1 MLIVA
6 DELAGGVG
14 GQGGLAGAG
23 QAEEHGG
30 VAVLADVGR
39 AVHGEHPLLGQDIV
53 HHGEH
58 GLLDLAGVLGAA
70 DHHQMGLVVHQDGGL
85 GAGAVHLG
93 NALEARGGNDGII
106 LMEVLQLVRRGAAQ
120 QLMDE
125 QILTGQ
131 LIDDA
136 EALGILGVRPGEA
149 VENENV
155 LVLEIRRDL
164 GIDGVEP
171 GLVHG
176 PVHLAPGDVVMDGGG
191 IHNELVV
198 GAAAGVLP
206 GLDHQGSGVG
216 QGALP
221 PAQSVLHQLRRRQI
235 AVHRPGVD
243 DAQLFQSVCFHV
255 SFLLK
260 LFQFVPVVV
269 IFAGPVRR
277 PAGRPRAPGWWPSWR
292 RSARRNGSYPPAPS
306 IHSRNS
312 SPAPPAHRPA

>member
-1 MLIVA
+1 MRV
-6 DELAGGVG
+6 V
-14 GQGGLAGAG
+14 
-23 QAEEHGG
+23 
-30 VAVLADVGR
+30 
-39 AVHGEHPLLGQDIV
+39 PLGI
-53 HHGEH
+53 
-58 GLLDLAGVLGAA
+58 
-70 DHHQMGLVVHQDGGL
+70 
-85 GAGAVHLG
+85 
-93 NALEARGGNDGII
+93 ALEAGDTDDGEVSLVVRKLLRRGTQQKLVDKEI
-106 LMEVLQLVRRGAAQ
+106 LAGQLV
-120 QLMDE
+120 
-125 QILTGQ
+125 
-131 LIDDA
+131 DDA
-136 EALGILGVRPGEA
+136 EGLGILGVRSGEA
-149 VENENV
+149 VENEHV
-155 LVLEIRRDL
+155 LILQIRRDL

-176 PVHLAPGDVVMDGGG
+176 PVHLAPGDVVMDSGGV
-191 IHNELVV
+191 HNELVV

-260 LFQFVPVVV
+260 LFQFVPFFI

-306 IHSRNS
+306 IHSRSS
-312 SPAPPAHRPA
+312 SPAPPVPRPA